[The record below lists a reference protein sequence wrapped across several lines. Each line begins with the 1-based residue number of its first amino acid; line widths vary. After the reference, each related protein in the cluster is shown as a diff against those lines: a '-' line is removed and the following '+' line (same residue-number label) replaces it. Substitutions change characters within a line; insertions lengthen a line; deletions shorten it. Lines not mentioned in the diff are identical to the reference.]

1 MLPIIAGFILDLIVG
16 DPRGLWHPVC
26 AIGGLISGT
35 EKLLRRLFR
44 EGKASELIAGGVL
57 FIIVCSISTIVPF
70 AIIYIA
76 YKINKMTGFIVQA
89 VMCCQIFA
97 VKSLKTESMK
107 VYSALKENDIEKA
120 RYAVSMIVG
129 RDTDSLKKEG
139 IIRAAV
145 ETVAENFSDGIIAPM
160 FYMFIGGPCLGFLYK
175 AVNTLDSMV
184 GYKNDRYM
192 YFGRVSAY
200 ADDIFNLIPSRIS
213 AVFMIMAAFII
224 RLDFKNAIYIFKRDR
239 FNHKSPNSAQTE
251 SAAAGALNVRLAGDA
266 CYFGRLIKK
275 PYIGDDNREIEYED
289 IRRVN
294 KLMYCA
300 SFIGIAAFSIIRG
313 VLKW

>member
-1 MLPIIAGFILDLIVG
+1 MLPIIAGFILDLIIG

-26 AIGGLISGT
+26 AIGNLINKT
-35 EKLLRRLFR
+35 EKLLRKLF
-44 EGKASELIAGGVL
+44 KADKVSELTAGGIL
-57 FIIVCSISTIVPF
+57 FVIVCGVSTIVPIV
-70 AIIYIA
+70 IIYILYRISKTA
-76 YKINKMTGFIVQA
+76 CFIVQTI
-89 VMCCQIFA
+89 MCYQIFA
-97 VKSLKTESMK
+97 TKSLKTESMK
-107 VYSALKENDIEKA
+107 VYTALKENDTEKA

-129 RDTDSLKKEG
+129 RDTASLTKEG
-139 IIRAAV
+139 IIKAAV

-184 GYKNDRYM
+184 GYKNDKYM
-192 YFGRVSAY
+192 YFGRASAY

-213 AVFMIMAAFII
+213 AVLMIIAAFLIG
-224 RLDFKNAIYIFKRDR
+224 LDYKNSFYIFKRDR
-239 FNHKSPNSAQTE
+239 SNHKSPNSAQTE
-251 SAAAGALNVRLAGDA
+251 SAAAGALNIRLAGDA
-266 CYFGRLIKK
+266 YYFGKLTKK
-275 PYIGDDNREIEYED
+275 PYIGDDNRLIEYED
-289 IRRVN
+289 IKRIN